1 MTINRQSNALLRYSG
16 SQNTKRD
23 QNDCLIRDLCIFLSE
38 LSVASPVHISP
49 NIILQPTY
57 CNVATVVV
65 SRDTCSQTR
74 KINLFSNAAG
84 LCRVKLFAIK
94 WKVMNN
100 SFVQLQCAKYADP
113 ER

>member
-1 MTINRQSNALLRYSG
+1 MEVSKMLYTK
-16 SQNTKRD
+16 KRD
-23 QNDCLIRDLCIFLSE
+23 QNDCLIRDLCIFLS
-38 LSVASPVHISP
+38 LLAVASPVHISP

-84 LCRVKLFAIK
+84 LCRVKLFAMK

-100 SFVQLQCAKYADP
+100 SFVQF
-113 ER
+113 